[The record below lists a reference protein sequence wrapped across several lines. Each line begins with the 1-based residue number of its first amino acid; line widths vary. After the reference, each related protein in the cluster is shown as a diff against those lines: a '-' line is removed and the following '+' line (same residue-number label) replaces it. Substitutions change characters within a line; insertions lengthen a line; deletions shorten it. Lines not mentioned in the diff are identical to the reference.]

1 MSNERGRGWGC
12 ILLTLLLGGLLGTG
26 AAMADDSTGL
36 HPTLVGRVAPYY
48 PPEAIH
54 LRHEGTTLVHISVD
68 AQGVLHDVTVLKSS
82 GYPELDQ
89 AALTAVNQWK
99 YQPAV
104 DHGMAVDSEMQVPV
118 TFKIKFADAEDNTQ
132 GGSRLSASQAAQV
145 DAHFRQMDEASAK
158 VQQSS
163 LLAKQALAKKYQ
175 LVIQKAV
182 RDQFLHPDNMP
193 ATACT
198 VRIIQRPG
206 GTVLSAKVDPACPY
220 DDQAKRSVESAVYR
234 AMPLPYKGY
243 ETVFS
248 PDIEIEVDPR

>member
-12 ILLTLLLGGLLGTG
+12 ILLTLLLVGLLGTG

-82 GYPELDQ
+82 GYAELDQ

-163 LLAKQALAKKYQ
+163 LLAKQALAKKYADSGQ
-175 LVIQKAV
+175 AEHRFRRSLNILLV
-182 RDQFLHPDNMP
+182 LT
-193 ATACT
+193 TADGLLL
-198 VRIIQRPG
+198 RLYPNRGDSDRSQP
-206 GTVLSAKVDPACPY
+206 L
-220 DDQAKRSVESAVYR
+220 QA
-234 AMPLPYKGY
+234 
-243 ETVFS
+243 
-248 PDIEIEVDPR
+248 